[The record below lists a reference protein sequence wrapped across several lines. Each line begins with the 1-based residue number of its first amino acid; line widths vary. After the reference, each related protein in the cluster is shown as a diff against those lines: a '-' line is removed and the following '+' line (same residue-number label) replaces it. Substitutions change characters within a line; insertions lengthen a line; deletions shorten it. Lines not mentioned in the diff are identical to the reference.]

1 MIAQTTITPKYQL
14 HIPVS
19 IRKAVGLTRH
29 GKAII
34 RADGNKIVIE
44 PIKESP
50 ILKLAGTLKLKKKV
64 DLDNIRDHIDYSRA

>member
-1 MIAQTTITPKYQL
+1 MTTQTTITPKYQL

-19 IRKAVGLTRH
+19 IRKAIGLTKH

-34 RADGNKIVIE
+34 RADGGKIIIE

-50 ILKLAGTLKLKKKV
+50 LLKLAGTLKPKKKI
-64 DLDNIRDHIDYSRA
+64 DIDNIRDHIDYSQA